1 MSGPRNLEAEYG
13 LLGAMMTANNLID
26 SILDAVSQD
35 DFSESL
41 HGRIFAAIAATH
53 ATGKSVSPVYIAP
66 LFAQDAAY
74 KTLGGNAYLLGMTA
88 APASVIGARHLAE
101 QIAELAQRRRL
112 VDSLQTLIDDANDTG
127 GQTVPELLANA
138 EDALAS
144 VKTNRQSV
152 EIIDPSD
159 VADSIAEGMGQA
171 VTGVTNYLIEDAN
184 TALGKLRPGNLVIVA
199 GRPGMGKS
207 AFSSSYSLGAAIN
220 GHGVLFVSLEMS
232 KEELTERM
240 LSDLCYDADANRGV
254 LYDTI
259 RQRQVRSDA
268 DWQRFDNA
276 RRMLKGLH
284 LRMVTTG
291 NMTPARLAS
300 LARQTKRRFEA
311 QGQTLDLIVV
321 DYLQL
326 MRAPGFNASDRVG
339 EVSEISRSLKA
350 MAGDMGIPIMAL
362 SQLSR
367 AVESRPDKRPQL
379 SDLRESGSIEQ
390 DADAVCFLFRA
401 EYYLDNAKPDKND
414 AARPE
419 WEVKR
424 KEVDGII
431 EIIIA
436 KMRHGRTGV
445 QEGRFYGAYQ
455 AMRGKPQ

>member
-13 LLGAMMTANNLID
+13 LLGAMMTANNIID

-88 APASVIGARHLAE
+88 APASVIGARYLAE

-112 VDSLQTLIDDANDTG
+112 VASLQTLMDDANDTG
-127 GQTVPELLANA
+127 GQTVPELLASA

-152 EIIDPSD
+152 EIINPSD
-159 VADSIAEGMGQA
+159 VADQIANDMGKA

-207 AFSSSYSLGAAIN
+207 AFATSYSLGAAIN

-232 KEELTERM
+232 QEELTERM
-240 LSDLCYDADANRGV
+240 LSDLCYDK
-254 LYDTI
+254 DTGHGIPFNMI
-259 RQRQVRSDA
+259 RERDVRSDR
-268 DWQRFDNA
+268 DWDRFDNA
-276 RRMLKGLH
+276 RRMLKGLPF
-284 LRMVTTG
+284 RMVATG
-291 NMTPARLAS
+291 NMTPARLAG

-311 QGQTLDLIVV
+311 QGKTLDLIVV

-339 EVSEISRSLKA
+339 EVSEISRSLKL
-350 MAGDMGIPIMAL
+350 MAKDMGIPVMAL

-367 AVESRPDKRPQL
+367 AVENRPDKRPQL

-401 EYYLDNAKPDKND
+401 EYYLDHSEPDKAD
-414 AARPE
+414 ASRVE
-419 WEVKR
+419 WEIKKR
-424 KEVDGII
+424 EVENVI
-431 EIIIA
+431 EIIAA

-445 QEGRFYGAYQ
+445 QEGRFYGTYQ